1 MTLGVI
7 PELNT
12 PPYSVI
18 RNRKCMNGDE
28 WLTPEMNEFISHK
41 LVEANR
47 VYSFWEK
54 QFSTF
59 MYYYLGGVSFLR
71 HIRKRIRQK

>member
-1 MTLGVI
+1 
-7 PELNT
+7 
-12 PPYSVI
+12 
-18 RNRKCMNGDE
+18 MNGDE